1 MPLTKQS
8 TSFRQRSVPTLQMVA
23 GSPYGEDLVVVD
35 GADNITEEAY
45 DDSETRWFADLS
57 TAPSLSLQVDREGT
71 APVSRI
77 SSYPSERG
85 SIRSIAMSSGRGFD
99 ELAKEADGD
108 PVSTEE
114 SSVATP
120 RGPSSPRGSMRRSG
134 SVDRMPSMPSI
145 ASSRASTV
153 SQLDELAA
161 VSAMARRELKAME
174 TTISRYDQPPPA
186 P

>member
-1 MPLTKQS
+1 MI
-8 TSFRQRSVPTLQMVA
+8 
-23 GSPYGEDLVVVD
+23 VD
-35 GADNITEEAY
+35 GPLDNTEEAY
-45 DDSETRWFADLS
+45 EDSETRWFADLS
-57 TAPSLSLQVDREGT
+57 TAPSMSLHVGSEGMM
-71 APVSRI
+71 PVGRI
-77 SSYPSERG
+77 SSIPSERG
-85 SIRSIAMSSGRGFD
+85 SIRSVMSSGRGFD

-120 RGPSSPRGSMRRSG
+120 RVPANGSPRVPANGSPRVPGNGSPRHSIRSSPRHSLRSSSAG
-134 SVDRMPSMPSI
+134 HLPPLSST

-153 SQLDELAA
+153 SELNELAA

-174 TTISRYDQPPPA
+174 TTISRYDNAPPA